1 MTAKKSYL
9 HKGSRFRLPAALAIS
24 AGLIVFGYLITR
36 IFAAGS
42 ATLYLTPA
50 SGTYNIGSSVNVQI
64 WANTGTDSSNAV
76 EADLSYPQAQLQFVS
91 IDGTGSAFGIAA
103 AGSGGS
109 GSVTIARGVT
119 GGQPPVTGAVLVAT
133 VKFNVIASGSAPIT
147 FKNSS
152 AIVRASDSTNILNT
166 TVGATYTIAAAATP
180 TPTPVATHTPTPTPA
195 PGHTATPTPKP
206 GTTATPTVT
215 PTPTASASS
224 TPVAG
229 NTTPTPSASSTPA
242 GSNTP
247 IPTPGTQVTKVA
259 KSSPTLILGA
269 AAIGIPLLLL
279 LVVGGLVMSRH
290 KVPVPHTA
298 SDEAE
303 ASVSNSLTEG
313 GATTDSSLPGA
324 PAPHST
330 FMPQGDSTPAAGT
343 ESEPA
348 TTPDD
353 TPAAD
358 DPASDTQASSGD
370 SADKPAD
377 DAPAS
382 DDKPA
387 DAKPDDA

>member
-1 MTAKKSYL
+1 MTAKKNYL
-9 HKGSRFRLPAALAIS
+9 HRGSKFRLPAALAIS

-50 SGTYNIGSSVNVQI
+50 SGSYSVGSSVNVQV
-64 WANTGTDSSNAV
+64 WANTGTDPSNAV
-76 EADLSYPQAQLQFVS
+76 EADLSYSQAQLQFVS

-133 VKFNVIASGSAPIT
+133 VKFNVIASGSASIT

-152 AIVRASDSTNILNT
+152 AIVRSTDSTNILNT

-180 TPTPVATHTPTPTPA
+180 TPTPVATPTPTPA
-195 PGHTATPTPKP
+195 PGTTHTPTPTPKP
-206 GTTATPTVT
+206 GTT
-215 PTPTASASS
+215 PTPTSTPSPTASGS
-224 TPVAG
+224 PVAG
-229 NTTPTPSASSTPA
+229 NTTPTPSTSSTPVP
-242 GSNTP
+242 SNTP
-247 IPTPGTQVTKVA
+247 IPTPGTHVTKVA

-290 KVPVPHTA
+290 KVPEPHTA
-298 SDEAE
+298 SDEAQ
-303 ASVSNSLTEG
+303 ASVTNSLTQG
-313 GATTDSSLPGA
+313 GATTDSDLPGA

-330 FMPQGDSTPAAGT
+330 FMPQGDSTPAGDQPAET
-343 ESEPA
+343 DEPAADSPSEPA
-348 TTPDD
+348 PADPAPETPADASSNSAD
-353 TPAAD
+353 QPAAD
-358 DPASDTQASSGD
+358 DSD
-370 SADKPAD
+370 PEV
-377 DAPAS
+377 
-382 DDKPA
+382 
-387 DAKPDDA
+387 KPDDPSKS